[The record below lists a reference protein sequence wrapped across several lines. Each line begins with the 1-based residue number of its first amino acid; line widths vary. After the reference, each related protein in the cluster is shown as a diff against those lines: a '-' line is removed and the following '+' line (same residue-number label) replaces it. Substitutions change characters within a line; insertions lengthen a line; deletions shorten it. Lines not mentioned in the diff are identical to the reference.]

1 MSGRDATAL
10 AGSGTPEVSNAS
22 RGWWLYVLLCEGDK
36 LYVGIARD
44 PDARFAV
51 HCSGRGAFYTRL
63 NRPVRILAREWYP
76 TQSAALKAEYSLKQ
90 RKTDEKWAW
99 TRLVT
104 APR

>member
-1 MSGRDATAL
+1 VTPRGR
-10 AGSGTPEVSNAS
+10 GTPPPR
-22 RGWWLYVLLCEGDK
+22 RGVGFIQTYK

-63 NRPVRILAREWYP
+63 NRPVRILTREWYP

-90 RKTDEKWAW
+90 RKTDEKWVRTLAGGGA
-99 TRLVT
+99 RLKLVNVE
-104 APR
+104 

>member
-1 MSGRDATAL
+1 MTSRRDSSAPQAETA
-10 AGSGTPEVSNAS
+10 VSDEC

-90 RKTDEKWAW
+90 RKKTEKWAW
-99 TRLVT
+99 TRQIAVL
-104 APR
+104 P